1 MNYRTLGIEEQR
13 IAVHCRVELF
23 LGSFS
28 TMTMWDEK
36 QQRWTNTLKERHA
49 LLWSGARST
58 RVCSRPEPRTD
69 RNNTGG
75 QTRASFECS
84 FIFFPVLSGFVTN
97 AGSFSYWR
105 FSGKLQNHHRANCS
119 QSEGTHLTVTLNQ
132 TSEGK
137 RLFKHQNKASY
148 AYSIKN

>member
-1 MNYRTLGIEEQR
+1 MNYRTLGIEEQL

-36 QQRWTNTLKERHA
+36 QQRWTNTLKEQHA
-49 LLWSGARST
+49 LLWSGVHST

-75 QTRASFECS
+75 ETRASFECS
-84 FIFFPVLSGFVTN
+84 FIFFPRSVWVCYERRIIFILKVLREATKPPPGQLLSVRRDAFDCNTKSDFWGE
-97 AGSFSYWR
+97 
-105 FSGKLQNHHRANCS
+105 K
-119 QSEGTHLTVTLNQ
+119 TLQ
-132 TSEGK
+132 TSE
-137 RLFKHQNKASY
+137 
-148 AYSIKN
+148 